1 MFDQP
6 QLLIIA
12 GPNGAGKSTLS
23 RDLAP
28 EGAFVFDPDQERAKI
43 EAKFP
48 DLPAESI
55 DYALNQCFF
64 DCIHDVLADREDFV
78 LETNF
83 RDSSLMDTVSRF
95 KEQGYAVNMI
105 YMVLSGLS
113 QSIDRVSFRVK
124 NGGHFVDNESI
135 RTNYIEGL
143 KNLNYFADRFDNLEI
158 VDSST
163 YLSKLRTLLSV
174 QQRHIIFLESN
185 LPKWIKNEITAIAGQ
200 FNESTLR
207 QQNKKQLRRFRGP
220 RL

>member
-43 EAKFP
+43 KAKFP
-48 DLPAESI
+48 DLAAESI
-55 DYALNQCFF
+55 DYALNQYFF
-64 DCIHDVLADREDFV
+64 DCIDDVLTDKEDFV

-95 KEQGYAVNMI
+95 KEQDYAVNMI

-124 NGGHFVDNESI
+124 NGGHFVDKESI
-135 RTNYIEGL
+135 RTNYIDGL

-200 FNESTLR
+200 FNEGTLR